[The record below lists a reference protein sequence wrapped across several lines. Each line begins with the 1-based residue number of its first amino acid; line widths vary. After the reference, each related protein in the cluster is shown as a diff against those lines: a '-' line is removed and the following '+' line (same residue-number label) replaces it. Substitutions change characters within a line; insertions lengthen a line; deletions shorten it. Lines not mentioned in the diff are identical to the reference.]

1 MKSSRTERRRKL
13 RALAL
18 VVFSALTARLLLE
31 TVPTHAV
38 AAHTFRSLQ
47 VVAGALIAS
56 IDVLT
61 RRRCVSCCEEVVALL
76 RQHAVEEKNVACFI
90 LRTALPE
97 RKSRYAD
104 HASSDV
110 VYTLVNRGYRPL
122 NFGYLRGAR
131 EFLNAVA
138 IERSRASPAARP
150 TRVKLVWVLED
161 DASLPRE
168 VVHELVAR
176 EVSVLAHSVPNS
188 RKNDGYVFAPNFHF
202 IKRRGFR
209 ALIRDMRENITP
221 FAERESVV
229 FWRGSTT
236 GSERCESDLDCE
248 LERDCERLPRVRAIR
263 AAMSDVPWL
272 DFAVTRKV
280 QSCAAVGDSANAR
293 TARALRQD
301 SHAPEREWAAR
312 KGVLEIDGNVDAW
325 GNRWRM
331 ESGSVVFLVKSQYT
345 HYYSDALE
353 DGVHYVGISADLS
366 DLVERTRVVA
376 DDDPDVVERLAQ
388 IAANASALM
397 QLYTYE
403 RAVRDIATRL
413 PFVEL

>member
-76 RQHAVEEKNVACFI
+76 RQHAVEEKNIACFI

-97 RKSRYAD
+97 RKFRYAD

-150 TRVKLVWVLED
+150 SRLKLVWVLED

-168 VVHELVAR
+168 VVHELAALG
-176 EVSVLAHSVPNS
+176 VSVLAHSVPNS

-221 FAERESVV
+221 FAERENVV

-236 GSERCESDLDCE
+236 GGERCPSDLHCA
-248 LERDCERLPRVRAIR
+248 LERDDCERLPRVRAVR
-263 AAMSDVPWL
+263 AAISDVPWL

-280 QSCAAVGDSANAR
+280 QACAAVGDSTNAR

-301 SHAPEREWAAR
+301 SHAPEREWAVR

-403 RAVRDIATRL
+403 RAVRDIAT
-413 PFVEL
+413 

>member
-1 MKSSRTERRRKL
+1 
-13 RALAL
+13 
-18 VVFSALTARLLLE
+18 
-31 TVPTHAV
+31 
-38 AAHTFRSLQ
+38 
-47 VVAGALIAS
+47 
-56 IDVLT
+56 
-61 RRRCVSCCEEVVALL
+61 
-76 RQHAVEEKNVACFI
+76 
-90 LRTALPE
+90 
-97 RKSRYAD
+97 
-104 HASSDV
+104 
-110 VYTLVNRGYRPL
+110 
-122 NFGYLRGAR
+122 LRGAR

-138 IERSRASPAARP
+138 IERLRASPAARP
-150 TRVKLVWVLED
+150 TRLKLVWVLED

-168 VVHELVAR
+168 VVHELAAR
-176 EVSVLAHSVPNS
+176 GVSVLAHSVPNS
-188 RKNDGYVFAPNFHF
+188 RKNDEYVFAPNFHF

-221 FAERESVV
+221 FAERENVV

-236 GSERCESDLDCE
+236 GGERCPSDLHCALGRD
-248 LERDCERLPRVRAIR
+248 DCERLPRVRAVR

-280 QSCAAVGDSANAR
+280 QACAAVGDSANAR
-293 TARALRQD
+293 ITRALRQD

-312 KGVLEIDGNVDAW
+312 RGVLEIYGNVDAW

-376 DDDPDVVERLAQ
+376 DDDPNVVERLAQ